1 MQLPTAP
8 VSPYMST
15 YLRRVPKSPGA
26 RGHLGFFQKLFP
38 LQLFATLW
46 AAACLCSWDPPG
58 KNTGVGSHSLLQG
71 IFPTR
76 GLNLCLLHWQADSL
90 PLSYQGS
97 LTSPPCPTV
106 CTHTQRPPA
115 PTPHAWH
122 LRPSSR
128 CLPEPLPCSPAKSRV
143 WT

>member
-38 LQLFATLW
+38 LQLFATLR
-46 AAACLCSWDPPG
+46 AVACLCSWDPPG

-76 GLNLCLLHWQADSL
+76 ELNLSPALAGGFFTTEL
-90 PLSYQGS
+90 PGKPYLSTLPHSVY
-97 LTSPPCPTV
+97 
-106 CTHTQRPPA
+106 
-115 PTPHAWH
+115 PHAKTTSTN
-122 LRPSSR
+122 PSRSA
-128 CLPEPLPCSPAKSRV
+128 PETQL
-143 WT
+143 